1 MKYFLIHG
9 YGKALDLFE
18 QDVTEN
24 GGFYIF
30 DEEIAKGSAY
40 VHHWA
45 EKIERRRYSALNPIT
60 QLRLYHLERSKTER
74 SQEHERLFQSF
85 LEKQPSIIITHSSGA
100 RLLLNYLK
108 TYKLP
113 DSVKKIILVQADI
126 SQTEWESCRLPTQVE
141 WRNYWCWWDQA
152 LITSMIL
159 NQYIPMG
166 LFTRDHICSQFYP
179 LRMLP
184 NPHQD
189 IWRDKKFKQILDKE
203 CSHNSKKNR
212 SV

>member
-18 QDVTEN
+18 HSIPSN

-30 DEEIAKGSAY
+30 DEEITREEAY

-45 EKIERRRYSALNPIT
+45 EQIERRRLTALNPFT
-60 QLRLYHLERSKTER
+60 QLKLYYQERVKTE
-74 SQEHERLFQSF
+74 SPAEIKRLHDTLQ
-85 LEKQPSIIITHSSGA
+85 EKQPIIIITHSSGA
-100 RLLLNYLK
+100 RLLMNYLK
-108 TYKLP
+108 SYSLP
-113 DSVKKIILVQADI
+113 ESVQKVILVQADI
-126 SQTEWESCRLPTQVE
+126 SQKEWLACPLPTQVE
-141 WRNYWCWWDQA
+141 WRNFWCWWDQA
-152 LITSMIL
+152 LITSMIV

-166 LFTRDHICSQFYP
+166 LYTRDHTYSQFYP

-189 IWRDKKFKQILDKE
+189 IWRDKKFKQILEKE
-203 CSHNSKKNR
+203 MR
-212 SV
+212 